1 MFVGR
6 VSPFDTKDKREIP
19 EAVRIPNLFT
29 DLVPSPFLLHQQFRV
44 VSAVPSEALFSGTR
58 VQRKQYNAR
67 IKKLAAEP
75 GSQHKASCSASPL
88 RMMLGNQS
96 VIFATLSI
104 HALGLYYADN
114 CCSDSWPTPVKM
126 LRVSAS

>member
-44 VSAVPSEALFSGTR
+44 VSAVPSEALFCETR
-58 VQRKQYNAR
+58 VCIEGVGGRCRTN
-67 IKKLAAEP
+67 I
-75 GSQHKASCSASPL
+75 SASRPTKGIDHKHIRMPL
-88 RMMLGNQS
+88 HQENE
-96 VIFATLSI
+96 
-104 HALGLYYADN
+104 
-114 CCSDSWPTPVKM
+114 K
-126 LRVSAS
+126 